1 MGKDSALIII
11 DMLNDFV
18 LDDAPL
24 KVPGIEGI
32 IPPIRREIENAHL
45 QLNTVIYVCDSHA
58 REDREFALYPPHAIS
73 GSNGAI
79 IVDPLKPLDKDI
91 IVYKKTLSGF
101 YKTGLEEILRKHS
114 IDNLYIT
121 GCVVNICVFLLA
133 AEAVARG
140 FRVSIIRD
148 AVAGFSKR
156 EYDFSLD
163 QLNKYFKVNLI

>member
-79 IVDPLKPLDKDI
+79 IVDPL
-91 IVYKKTLSGF
+91 
-101 YKTGLEEILRKHS
+101 
-114 IDNLYIT
+114 
-121 GCVVNICVFLLA
+121 
-133 AEAVARG
+133 
-140 FRVSIIRD
+140 
-148 AVAGFSKR
+148 
-156 EYDFSLD
+156 
-163 QLNKYFKVNLI
+163 